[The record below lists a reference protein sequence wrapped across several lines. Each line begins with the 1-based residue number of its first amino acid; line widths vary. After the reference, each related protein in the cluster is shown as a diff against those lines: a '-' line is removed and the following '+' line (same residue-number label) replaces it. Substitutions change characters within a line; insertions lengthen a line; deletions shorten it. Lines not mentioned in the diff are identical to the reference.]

1 MRLLKSPILD
11 SAVSLV
17 TKACSVAA
25 SPALPNNSYDKTDR
39 EHEARQVYET
49 GRTSGW

>member
-1 MRLLKSPILD
+1 MRLLKSLILD

-25 SPALPNNSYDKTDR
+25 SPALANNSYDQTDR

-49 GRTSGW
+49 GRTHGW